1 MTGSNNCTRTKGG
14 DEVKSFCPDLEEKA
28 HLWEEH
34 SGQQSYKYINCS
46 EMQPTTC
53 LENVTFA
60 GLYAS

>member
-14 DEVKSFCPDLEEKA
+14 DVVKSLCPDLEEKA

-53 LENVTFA
+53 L
-60 GLYAS
+60 